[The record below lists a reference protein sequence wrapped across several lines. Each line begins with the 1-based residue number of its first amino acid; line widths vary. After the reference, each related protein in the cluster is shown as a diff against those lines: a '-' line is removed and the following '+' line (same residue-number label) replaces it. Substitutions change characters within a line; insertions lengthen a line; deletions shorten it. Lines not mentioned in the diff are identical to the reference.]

1 MAITE
6 VYLGLGGNLGDRAGN
21 LRRGA
26 AQLAERMGETEVS
39 SIYRTTP
46 VGLAIQPEY
55 YNMVVRVWTRLT
67 VFELMHVIR
76 MIETDAGR
84 TRKILN
90 GPRTLDIDI
99 LLFGPMVLNS
109 PSVIVPHPRL
119 IERYF
124 VLEPLAELAPS
135 LRHPVL
141 RQTFTELLSRLC
153 PGTQAESVGRP
164 PSVSL

>member
-1 MAITE
+1 MITE
-6 VYLGLGGNLGDRAGN
+6 VYLGLGGNLGDRVEN
-21 LRRGA
+21 LRMGA
-26 AQLAERMGETEVS
+26 AQLGERVGETEVS

-76 MIETDAGR
+76 MIEADAGR

-119 IERYF
+119 AERYF
-124 VLEPLAELAPS
+124 VMEPLAELAPT

-141 RQTFTELLSRLC
+141 RLTFTELLSRLC
-153 PGTQAESVGRP
+153 LGLSRRGVGRP
-164 PSVSL
+164 YEVSL